1 MGPPRPRARAQ
12 PALRPGHHGRTRDE
26 KVAVANEHLQ
36 AFIQQLMLLAAVPLR
51 CTCVGTAGASS
62 DDYPF

>member
-1 MGPPRPRARAQ
+1 VSERELKQRSDQ
-12 PALRPGHHGRTRDE
+12 DIHERTRGD
-26 KVAVANEHLQ
+26 KVAVAIEHLQ